1 MLHSRSLAASRR
13 YFLPVCYGFL
23 GAMAATLR
31 SMRRKV
37 DASLLSYTDRSRLQ
51 QGLILGV
58 LCGGIIGLFAS
69 YFGSADAASGLS
81 VSAFALLAGYNVD
94 AVFRFLDELS
104 DRLFRA
110 SPAGK
115 P

>member
-1 MLHSRSLAASRR
+1 MLNRTHRVAQSILGGITE

-37 DASLLSYTDRSRLQ
+37 DGSLLSYTDRARLQ

-69 YFGSADAASGLS
+69 YFGSANAASRNGGQD
-81 VSAFALLAGYNVD
+81 AGEAELAGP
-94 AVFRFLDELS
+94 AELVY
-104 DRLFRA
+104 
-110 SPAGK
+110 
-115 P
+115 